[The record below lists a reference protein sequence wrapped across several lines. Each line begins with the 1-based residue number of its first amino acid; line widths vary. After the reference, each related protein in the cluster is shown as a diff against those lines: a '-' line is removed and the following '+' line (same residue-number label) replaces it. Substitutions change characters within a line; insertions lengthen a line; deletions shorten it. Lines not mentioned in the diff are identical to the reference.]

1 MTSTSHHLF
10 LALQQIPFG
19 LMAQTDAVVHSYGM
33 PETASVCVNPLVLEN
48 LPNKRAM
55 FFVVDWAADLVV

>member
-1 MTSTSHHLF
+1 
-10 LALQQIPFG
+10 
-19 LMAQTDAVVHSYGM
+19 MAQTDAVVHSYGM

-55 FFVVDWAADLVV
+55 FFVVDWAADLMV